1 MINLKVYFR
10 FLLKNKMLSLINI
23 GGLAIGISSCLFISL
38 FIHDELSFDLHEKK
52 IDRIYRVVTKIVSEG
67 SIDNIAITASALAD
81 HIEQNYPEVEKVV
94 RFSVVGNDITVKR
107 GDALYK
113 EKRIVK
119 ADADVFDVFSYE
131 IISGNP
137 KSVLEHPY
145 QVVLTQT
152 SAEKYFGDADPLG
165 QWLTISG
172 KEHMVSGVMK
182 DLPANS
188 DLSFTMLTSMD
199 STNRRDDWF
208 DFDYRVYVLFR
219 ENSLSSAGVM
229 PAFEKKINDVIEEKV
244 NTYLRENK
252 HVLTFSLQVQPLKG
266 LHFQEPLQYD
276 TPKGNASYVYIFG
289 SVAILILFIG
299 CLNYVNFSILQ
310 SIERSKEVGIHKAIG
325 ASFSQLAV
333 RFLSESFVLTA
344 MSVVFAIL
352 ITVALMPA
360 FNAVVERHF
369 TISDLFSANSLL
381 IILLIVL
388 IIGFIAGSY
397 PSFYTSSIKPVLALK
412 GKIASPR
419 GQWIRKISVGAQFFI
434 SVGLIIST
442 FVIFKQMTFVRDYD
456 IGFEEKNVLVLEP
469 PSDSTMYER
478 SVAFKKNVMSHSL
491 IRSVSAA
498 GLGSFPSGDPRRGS
512 INVITDGKQEARM
525 VNYNNID
532 EDYLRTFDMRLVEGR
547 NFDLRSSDKG
557 NSVLINEAMVRMMG
571 WENPLE
577 QKFSWEEGKFVDIIG
592 VVRDFNY
599 SSLYNK
605 IEPQV
610 ITLNRSGGIHY
621 IYISLENAKVEEV
634 LSFIR
639 SEWEKTFPNEPFEY
653 KFLDESLAAQYL
665 REEKAMRVF
674 TYFSVLTVLIS
685 CLGLFGLS
693 SLTVYQRRREVG
705 IRQVVGAGFPS
716 LLVLFAREYA
726 LLIGVSTLLV
736 CPLVWVG
743 MEWWLATF
751 PYRTQGSVA
760 SFVMIGCCVLIV
772 AVITVALSILK
783 ISRIKAVRL
792 LAEQ

>member
-1 MINLKVYFR
+1 MLQLKVYFR
-10 FLLKNKMLSLINI
+10 FLWKNKILSLINI

-38 FIHDELSFDLHEKK
+38 FVRDELSFDLHEKY
-52 IDRIYRVVTKIVSEG
+52 IDRIYRVVTTIVSEG
-67 SIDNIAITASALAD
+67 SVDRIAITASALAD

-94 RFSVVGNDITVKR
+94 RFSVVGNDVAVRR

-113 EKRIVK
+113 EKRIIK

-131 IISGNP
+131 IIRGNP
-137 KSVLEHPY
+137 ASALEHPY
-145 QVVLTQT
+145 QVVLTKS
-152 SAEKYFGDADPLG
+152 SAEKYFGPADPVG

-172 KEHMVSGVMK
+172 KEHMVSAVMQ

-188 DLSFTMLTSMD
+188 DLWFTMLTSMD

-208 DFDYRVYVLFR
+208 DFDYREYVLFR
-219 ENSLSSAGVM
+219 ENSISSAGVI

-244 NTYLRENK
+244 NRYLRENE

-266 LHFQEPLQYD
+266 LHFQEALQYD

-310 SIERSKEVGIHKAIG
+310 SIERSKEVGIHKVIG
-325 ASFSQLAV
+325 ASFPQLVV

-344 MSVVFAIL
+344 LSVVFAIL

-360 FNAVVERHF
+360 FNGVVERHF
-369 TISDLFSANSLL
+369 TITDLFSANSLL
-381 IILLIVL
+381 TILLILVVV
-388 IIGFIAGSY
+388 GVIAGSY
-397 PSFYTSSIKPVLALK
+397 PSFYTSSIKPALALK

-419 GQWIRKISVGAQFFI
+419 GQWIRKISVAAQFFI
-434 SVGLIIST
+434 SVGLIICT
-442 FVIFKQMTFVRDYD
+442 YVIFKQMTFVQEYD
-456 IGFEEKNVLVLEP
+456 LGFKKDNILVLEP
-469 PSDSTMYER
+469 PSDSTMYEPA
-478 SVAFKKNVMSHSL
+478 VALKKNIMSHSA
-491 IRSVSAA
+491 IKSVSVA

-512 INVITDGKQEARM
+512 INVITEGRQEARM

-532 EDYLRTFDMRLVEGR
+532 EDYLATLNIQLVEGR
-547 NFDLRSSDKG
+547 NFDSKVTNKD
-557 NSVLINEAMVRMMG
+557 NSVLVNEAMVRMMG
-571 WENPLE
+571 WEKPLE

-599 SSLYNK
+599 TSLYNK

-610 ITLNRSGGIHY
+610 ITLNRNNGIHY
-621 IYISLENAKVEEV
+621 IYISLGNARVEEA
-634 LSFIR
+634 LFFIR
-639 SEWEKTFPNEPFEY
+639 AEWEKTFPNEPFEY
-653 KFLDESLAAQYL
+653 KFLDESLAAQYV
-665 REEKAMRVF
+665 REEKAMSVF
-674 TYFSVLTVLIS
+674 TYFSILTVVIS

-705 IRQVVGAGFPS
+705 IRQVVGAGFS
-716 LLVLFAREYA
+716 SILVLFAREYT
-726 LLIGVSTLLV
+726 LLIGLSTLLV
-736 CPLVWVG
+736 CPLVWFG

-760 SFVMIGCCVLIV
+760 SFALIGGSVLIV
-772 AVITVALSILK
+772 SIITVALSILK

-792 LAEQ
+792 IAEQ